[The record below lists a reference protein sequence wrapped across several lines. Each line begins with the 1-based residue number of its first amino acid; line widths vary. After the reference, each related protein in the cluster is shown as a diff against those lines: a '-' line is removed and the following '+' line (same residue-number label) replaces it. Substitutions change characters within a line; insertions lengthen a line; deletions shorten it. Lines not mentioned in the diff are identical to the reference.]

1 MALDRRSFITLV
13 VGGAAGTLFTPVP
26 WKLTDDVSIWTQ
38 NWPWI
43 PRLEYG
49 ELYSVKSTCKLCPSG
64 CGLEIKTVA
73 GRPITVSGDPDH
85 PLSQGG
91 ICPLGACSVQL
102 LYSPSRVKGPM
113 KKTGGDRFESIS
125 WDEAREIL
133 ADKLTAASNMA
144 MVSGDE
150 NGTINELL
158 AGFVAAS
165 GSNDFY
171 LMPGDYQTCSQA
183 WKGIMNGQGQVGY
196 DIENS
201 DYVLMLGAD
210 VLSSWGTIVR
220 NQKAYGAKNGK
231 YVYAGPVQTG
241 SGAVADK
248 WIPVKPGCEDALALG
263 IAYHLM
269 REGRGVF
276 LGSEFNAV
284 RRNIESNYDPAK
296 VSEATGV
303 SPDSIRDTAMELLK
317 ASNPVVICGS
327 EIAQGSGPMSW
338 AAGLLVNLLLDN
350 INKSGGM
357 LALPEAPKVIDAA
370 PDLEEIYS
378 RNFVRFME
386 NVENGQ
392 NIPDVIMVYEANP
405 VYSLPQAEKTGE
417 AFEKI
422 PFKVSFS
429 TFMDETAKMCDLI
442 LPNPH
447 YLERLDDSY
456 TPFGSG
462 KVVYSAARPVIDPVV
477 DAKETA
483 DFILELAR
491 ELNIDLGYASFERLL
506 QAKASALGGNWR
518 NISRGQVLTSDE
530 SVYQAELALSRSI
543 GQVSPSKEDGQYPL
557 YVAPLAKM
565 RIGNDKI
572 AIPPFATV
580 TIKESELSSKGFY
593 VQMNSTTAF
602 KYNLKQD
609 QVITLNSEAGSCKA
623 LVNIAE
629 TVMDD
634 VVAIL
639 TGFGH
644 TAWDDFSKCKGDN
657 AYKLLKVENEQATD
671 VPVWNRT
678 RVSIA

>member
-26 WKLTDDVSIWTQ
+26 WKITDDLSIWTQ
-38 NWPWI
+38 NWSWI

-49 ELYSVKSTCKLCPSG
+49 ELYSVKSTCKLCSAG
-64 CGLEIKTVA
+64 CGLEIQTVA
-73 GRPITVSGDPDH
+73 GRPITAKGDPDH

-113 KKTGGDRFESIS
+113 KKTGEDKFESIS
-125 WDEAREIL
+125 WDEARKIL
-133 ADKLTAASNMA
+133 ADKLTEANNMA

-150 NGTINELL
+150 NGTVNELL
-158 AGFVAAS
+158 AGFAAAS
-165 GSNDFY
+165 GSSDFY

-210 VLSSWGTIVR
+210 VLSSWGTVVR
-220 NQKAYGAKNGK
+220 NQKAYGAKKGK

-241 SGAVADK
+241 SGSAADK
-248 WIPVKPGCEDALALG
+248 WIPIKPGFQDTLALG
-263 IAYHLM
+263 IAYHLI

-276 LGSEFNAV
+276 LGSGFNTV
-284 RRNIESNYDPAK
+284 RRNIENNYDPAK

-303 SPDSIRDTAMELLK
+303 SPESIRDTAMELLK

-327 EIAQGSGPMSW
+327 EIGQGSGPLSLS
-338 AAGLLVNLLLDN
+338 AGLLLNLLLDN
-350 INKSGGM
+350 INRPGGM
-357 LALPEAPKVIDAA
+357 TTLPEAPKVVEAA
-370 PDLEEIYS
+370 PGLDEIYS
-378 RNFVRFME
+378 RNLVSFME
-386 NVENGQ
+386 KIENGQ
-392 NIPDVIMVYEANP
+392 NVPDVIMVYEANP
-405 VYSLPQAEKTGE
+405 VYSLPQAEKTGQ

-429 TFMDETAKMCDLI
+429 TFMDETARMCDLI
-442 LPNPH
+442 IPNPH
-447 YLERLDDSY
+447 YLERMDDSY

-462 KVVYSAARPVIDPVV
+462 KVVYSAAKPVIDPVV

-483 DFILELAR
+483 GFILELAKD
-491 ELNIDLGYASFERLL
+491 LNINLGYASYEKLL

-518 NISRGQVLTSDE
+518 NITRGQALTSND
-530 SVYQAELALSRSI
+530 SVYQRGLMLSRSI
-543 GQVSPSKEDGQYPL
+543 AQAPPAGGDGQAPL
-557 YVAPLAKM
+557 YVAPLSKM

-580 TIKESELSSKGFY
+580 TIKESELSSQGFY

-609 QVITLNSEAGSCKA
+609 QKITLTSEAGSCGA

-644 TAWDDFSKCKGDN
+644 TAWDDFSKNKGDN
-657 AYKLLKVENEQATD
+657 AYKLLNVENEQATD
-671 VPVWNRT
+671 VPVWSRT